1 MNRTVR
7 SSKIIKAMWTNEL
20 ILVSEKQR
28 ISILVWEEVLEVISC
43 NCLTLGRR
51 MKPRDGC

>member
-28 ISILVWEEVLEVISC
+28 MSILVWEEVLEVISC

-51 MKPRDGC
+51 MRPRDGC